1 MPRRR
6 LQRRNFARWTA
17 IGLIFSVAVGFAFVV
32 LADDDRLE
40 TPLGLEEENST
51 SETSETSE
59 SSMPE
64 RDSAPVQP
72 EPTLPFEVTE
82 VQNQAPKISLED
94 LDCWTEMPEI
104 SDLVTVQLV
113 VEDPDSDIISL
124 DLGVIIDERVVDI
137 SESISPSTEI
147 DGSGKVQATFSLPEG
162 VKNYVHLIAHAT
174 DSSGAQSEAALILP
188 QNNDNCDSE

>member
-6 LQRRNFARWTA
+6 LQRRNFARWIA

-32 LADDDRLE
+32 LADGDRLE
-40 TPLGLEEENST
+40 TPLDLEEENL
-51 SETSETSE
+51 TSETSE
-59 SSMPE
+59 SSIPE
-64 RDSAPVQP
+64 LETAQAQP

-94 LDCWTEMPEI
+94 LDCWTEMPEL
-104 SDLVTVQLV
+104 SDLVTIQIV
-113 VEDPDSDIISL
+113 VEDPDDETITL
-124 DLGVIIDERVVDI
+124 DLGVLIDERVVDI
-137 SESISPSTEI
+137 SESILPAPELS
-147 DGSGKVQATFSLPEG
+147 GSGKTQAIFSLPTG

-188 QNNDNCDSE
+188 QNSENCNSE

>member
-17 IGLIFSVAVGFAFVV
+17 IGLVFCVAVGFAFVV
-32 LADDDRLE
+32 LADSNRLE
-40 TPLGLEEENST
+40 TSLDLEENLTSKT
-51 SETSETSE
+51 SEPSIPELETSQ
-59 SSMPE
+59 
-64 RDSAPVQP
+64 VQP

-94 LDCWTEMPEI
+94 LDCWTEMPEL
-104 SDLVTVQLV
+104 SDLVTIQLV
-113 VEDPDSDIISL
+113 VDDPDDEMIVL
-124 DLGVIIDERVVDI
+124 DLGVLIDERVVDLSDQLVPA
-137 SESISPSTEI
+137 SELS
-147 DGSGKVQATFSLPEG
+147 GSGKVQATFSLPTG

-188 QNNDNCDSE
+188 QNSENCNSE

>member
-40 TPLGLEEENST
+40 TPLDLEEENLT
-51 SETSETSE
+51 SETSEPSI
-59 SSMPE
+59 PE
-64 RDSAPVQP
+64 LETAQAQP

-94 LDCWTEMPEI
+94 LDCWTEMPEL
-104 SDLVTVQLV
+104 SDLVTIQIV
-113 VEDPDSDIISL
+113 VEDPDDETITL
-124 DLGVIIDERVVDI
+124 DLGVLIDERVVDI
-137 SESISPSTEI
+137 SESILPAPELS
-147 DGSGKVQATFSLPEG
+147 GSGKTQAIFSLPTG

-188 QNNDNCDSE
+188 QNSENCNSE

>member
-32 LADDDRLE
+32 LADGDRLE
-40 TPLGLEEENST
+40 TPLDLEEENL
-51 SETSETSE
+51 TSETSE
-59 SSMPE
+59 SSIPE
-64 RDSAPVQP
+64 LETAQVQP

-94 LDCWTEMPEI
+94 LDCWTEMPEL
-104 SDLVTVQLV
+104 SDLVTIQIV
-113 VEDPDSDIISL
+113 VEDPDDETITL
-124 DLGVIIDERVVDI
+124 DLGVLIDERVVDI
-137 SESISPSTEI
+137 SESILPAPELS
-147 DGSGKVQATFSLPEG
+147 GSGKTQAIFSLPTG

-188 QNNDNCDSE
+188 QNSENCNSE

>member
-40 TPLGLEEENST
+40 TPLDLEEENL
-51 SETSETSE
+51 TSETSE
-59 SSMPE
+59 SSIPE
-64 RDSAPVQP
+64 LGTSQVQP

-94 LDCWTEMPEI
+94 LDCWTEMPEL
-104 SDLVTVQLV
+104 SDLVTIQIV
-113 VEDPDSDIISL
+113 VEDPDDETITL
-124 DLGVIIDERVVDI
+124 DLGVLIDERVVDI
-137 SESISPSTEI
+137 SGSILPAPELS
-147 DGSGKVQATFSLPEG
+147 GSGKTQAIFSLPTG

-188 QNNDNCDSE
+188 QNSENCNSE

>member
-1 MPRRR
+1 MSRGR

-32 LADDDRLE
+32 LADDDRIE

-51 SETSETSE
+51 SKTSE

-64 RDSAPVQP
+64 RDSAQVQP

-94 LDCWTEMPEI
+94 LDCWNVMPEI

-113 VEDPDSDIISL
+113 VEDPDSEIISL

-147 DGSGKVQATFSLPEG
+147 DGSGKVQATFALPAG
-162 VKNYVHLIAHAT
+162 VKKYVHLIAHAT
-174 DSSGAQSEAALILP
+174 DSSGAKSEAALILP
-188 QNNDNCDSE
+188 QNNGDCDSE

>member
-1 MPRRR
+1 MPKRR

-32 LADDDRLE
+32 LADDDRIE

-51 SETSETSE
+51 SKTSE
-59 SSMPE
+59 SSIPE
-64 RDSAPVQP
+64 LDNAQVQP

-113 VEDPDSDIISL
+113 VEDPDSEMISL

>member
-40 TPLGLEEENST
+40 TPLDLEEENST
-51 SETSETSE
+51 SQTSE
-59 SSMPE
+59 SAMPE
-64 RDSAPVQP
+64 RDSAQVQP

-82 VQNQAPKISLED
+82 VQNRAPKISLED
-94 LDCWTEMPEI
+94 LDCWNVMPEI

-113 VEDPDSDIISL
+113 VEDPDSEMISL

-147 DGSGKVQATFSLPEG
+147 DGSGKVKATFFPPEG

-174 DSSGAQSEAALILP
+174 DGSGAQSEAALILP
-188 QNNDNCDSE
+188 HNNDNCDSE

>member
-40 TPLGLEEENST
+40 TPLDLEEENL
-51 SETSETSE
+51 TSETSE
-59 SSMPE
+59 SSIPE
-64 RDSAPVQP
+64 LETAQAQP

-94 LDCWTEMPEI
+94 LDCWTEMPEL
-104 SDLVTVQLV
+104 SDLVTIQIV
-113 VEDPDSDIISL
+113 VEDPDDETITL
-124 DLGVIIDERVVDI
+124 DLGVLIDERVVDI
-137 SESISPSTEI
+137 SESILPAPELS
-147 DGSGKVQATFSLPEG
+147 GSGKTQAIFSLPTG

-188 QNNDNCDSE
+188 QNSENCNSE